1 MSTSKIGHPL
11 RSRFARFARDPRGSI
26 SVLTVVTMVPFV
38 VAAGTAVDMGRAN
51 RTIGLMQTAVDSAAL
66 AAAATQLSVTNSEG
80 QTLSGNDAKTYAA
93 NQMVEANLPD
103 EVKTTAE
110 DPVVTIAGDVVTV
123 DLEAEMATSF
133 MKLVGLDTMSLS
145 VSATAE
151 ATVKANGCI
160 VALGPNGDGIEVGGT
175 VDLEVD
181 GCWLYSNKEG
191 DKSIDV
197 IGGAIVDAP
206 GSCSVGSTSVSSNA
220 QVHDKRYTNCH
231 PIADPFAEWA
241 PPVPPSSCDHNKF
254 KKSSSGNDKTIT
266 LSPGRYC
273 GGLQLSGYDYV
284 DLEPGIY
291 HVTSGALSINSK
303 VTLTGEGVGF
313 HIGADV
319 SSVTING
326 DATVSLSAPTDGP
339 MKGVL
344 VSMDPLPSGTELDKN
359 ELISAKING
368 GSELGLSGTVYLPS
382 AALDVS
388 GNSTTLSVPT
398 QIIAYSVKLSGT
410 SALKVE
416 VPVDEF
422 GNPIG
427 SEFMTIV
434 RLIK

>member
-1 MSTSKIGHPL
+1 MSTSKNTYPL
-11 RSRFARFARDPRGSI
+11 HGRLARFTREQRGSI
-26 SVLTVVTMVPFV
+26 SVLTVLTMVPFV
-38 VAAGTAVDMGRAN
+38 VAAGTAIDMGRAN
-51 RTIGLMQTAVDSAAL
+51 RTIGLMQKTVDSAAL
-66 AAAATQLSVTNSEG
+66 AAAATQLSVTDSEG
-80 QTLSGNDAKTYAA
+80 TTLAGNEARMYVA
-93 NQMVEANLPD
+93 NQMVEANLLD
-103 EVKTTAE
+103 EIKTVAE
-110 DPVVTIAGDVVTV
+110 DPVVTIDGDIVTV
-123 DLEAEMATSF
+123 DLDAEMATSF
-133 MKLVGLDTMSLS
+133 MKLVGIDTMSLG
-145 VSATAE
+145 VSAAAE
-151 ATVKANGCI
+151 ATVQATGCI

-197 IGGAIVDAP
+197 IGTAIVDAP
-206 GSCSVGSTSVSSNA
+206 GSCSVGSTSVSNNA
-220 QVHDKRYTNCH
+220 QVHDKRYTNCN
-231 PIADPFAEWA
+231 PIADPFASWT
-241 PPVPPSSCDHNKF
+241 PPTPPGGCDYNKF
-254 KKSSSGNDKTIT
+254 KGGGGASIT
-266 LSPGRYC
+266 LSPGVYC
-273 GGLQLSGYDYV
+273 GGLQLSGYDDV

-291 HVTSGALSINSK
+291 YFTSGAVSINSK

-313 HIGADV
+313 HIGPNV

-326 DATVSLSAPTDGP
+326 AATVSLSAPTDGP

-344 VSMDPLPSGTELDKN
+344 VAMDPLPQGTELNKN

-368 GSELGLSGTVYLPS
+368 GSELALSGTVYLPS

-416 VPVDEF
+416 VPVDES